1 MSDFVAAPPAPPA
14 AVADAI
20 VGDGWWPDLSIAK
33 FRDAVRMPMVI
44 TDGRVRDAV
53 VNGAISAAVEL
64 GEWRQAR
71 EAEGKANLAA
81 IDGPTFGGEK
91 LPVIL
96 WRRAVYSFAAADL
109 ADTQNDITATDK
121 GAQRHDVEAR
131 SAPDHRR
138 NATVAIRDLQG
149 KTRTRV
155 ALL

>member
-1 MSDFVAAPPAPPA
+1 VSDFVAAPPPAPV

-20 VGDGWWPDLSIAK
+20 AGDGWWPDLSIAK
-33 FRDAVRMPMVI
+33 FRDAVRMPMGI
-44 TDGRVRDAV
+44 TDGRVRDAL

-64 GEWRQAR
+64 DDWRKAR
-71 EAEGKANLAA
+71 EAGGIDSLAA
-81 IDGPTFGGEK
+81 VDGPMFGGEK
-91 LPVIL
+91 RPVTL

-149 KTRTRV
+149 KTRTKV